1 MQSGEASTSEQRT
14 AERRATQRLS
24 WSDTLGD
31 ILTFQ
36 QNAGLLFGADPS
48 HVSLSLPLAWPPCL
62 GLAGPSASSFTKVA
76 EARTGAGGGEV
87 RVLGFGD
94 RAVLWRERTGR
105 EAPAELHGSCTSHE
119 PRTLGLAP
127 WLPCTKTSIPH
138 PKAQGRAGSSS
149 NPVALPGLCWER
161 PHSAGILLPLE
172 TSR

>member
-1 MQSGEASTSEQRT
+1 M
-14 AERRATQRLS
+14 
-24 WSDTLGD
+24 
-31 ILTFQ
+31 
-36 QNAGLLFGADPS
+36 
-48 HVSLSLPLAWPPCL
+48 
-62 GLAGPSASSFTKVA
+62 KVA

-87 RVLGFGD
+87 RVLGFVD

-127 WLPCTKTSIPH
+127 GCLALKPQFPTLRH
-138 PKAQGRAGSSS
+138 RAGRA
-149 NPVALPGLCWER
+149 PAQTLLLYPRLCWER